1 MKDSV
6 ISAKVKKREITIFI
20 ILLIA
25 SFIANIISIMAYNTD
40 WIEVVSALHYVVLL
54 AVVLYVIQA
63 IVRLIIWGIR
73 RLVAK
78 PSSQT

>member
-6 ISAKVKKREITIFI
+6 ISAKAKKRELTIFI

-40 WIEVVSALHYVVLL
+40 WIEVVSALHYVLL
-54 AVVLYVIQA
+54 FAIVLYIIQG
-63 IVRLIIWGIR
+63 IIRLIIWGIR
-73 RLVAK
+73 RLVSRQK
-78 PSSQT
+78 SQA